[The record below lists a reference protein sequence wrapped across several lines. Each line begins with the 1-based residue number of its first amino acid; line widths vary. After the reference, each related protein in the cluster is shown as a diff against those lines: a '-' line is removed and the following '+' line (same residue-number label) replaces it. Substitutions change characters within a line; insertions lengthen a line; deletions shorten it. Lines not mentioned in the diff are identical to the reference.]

1 MTLRS
6 ASAAR
11 HEDATMST
19 KFAEV
24 APRAGRGR
32 GRGRG
37 RRNHQEQQQKLFQ
50 EKVVASIP
58 ASAVFTQLQE
68 FERRVDAT
76 LARKKAEVNEALKS
90 APRDPRTVRIYVYN
104 TWKEANPAE
113 GEDASWTLHVQ
124 GRVLAPHEC
133 ADGTAGGDY
142 DPETEPKF
150 SEFVRSVEIRLDPA
164 SAPPPAADGAAPAE
178 ESDEPI
184 RWESDKA
191 PADAKPVDGFEVKRV
206 GNTDRKAKILI
217 AVKHKPE
224 RYKPKPELS
233 RLLGLDLETR
243 PRLIAALWQYCRL
256 NDLLD
261 KEDATLVALDD
272 RLRSLFYK
280 GSNGE
285 KQSAKFVDLCE
296 MMCAGC
302 LDPAPPV
309 ELDYVV
315 RTRGRK
321 NPTHPD
327 CYDLLGDVPGGDKAP
342 HIFVEGIGR
351 DAEIAALDAKIQ
363 AGIKKIEK
371 HLQRRS
377 YFLGFS
383 HSPVDFINTVVAQQ
397 ARDIAIVRNDGRK
410 RRLAERRTEF
420 YNKPWVDEAVMQYV
434 TRQSKAG
441 KI

>member
-1 MTLRS
+1 M
-6 ASAAR
+6 
-11 HEDATMST
+11 
-19 KFAEV
+19 
-24 APRAGRGR
+24 
-32 GRGRG
+32 
-37 RRNHQEQQQKLFQ
+37 
-50 EKVVASIP
+50 
-58 ASAVFTQLQE
+58 
-68 FERRVDAT
+68 
-76 LARKKAEVNEALKS
+76 
-90 APRDPRTVRIYVYN
+90 
-104 TWKEANPAE
+104 
-113 GEDASWTLHVQ
+113 
-124 GRVLAPHEC
+124 
-133 ADGTAGGDY
+133 
-142 DPETEPKF
+142 
-150 SEFVRSVEIRLDPA
+150 
-164 SAPPPAADGAAPAE
+164 
-178 ESDEPI
+178 
-184 RWESDKA
+184 
-191 PADAKPVDGFEVKRV
+191 KRV

-261 KEDATLVALDD
+261 KEDATLVSLDD
-272 RLRSLFYK
+272 RLRSLFRK

-285 KQSAKFVDLCE
+285 KESAKFVDLCE

-327 CYDLLGDVPGGDKAP
+327 CYDLLVDVPGGDKAP
-342 HIFVEGIGR
+342 HNFVEGIGR

-383 HSPVDFINTVVAQQ
+383 HSPVCLLYTSDA
-397 ARDIAIVRNDGRK
+397 A
-410 RRLAERRTEF
+410 
-420 YNKPWVDEAVMQYV
+420 DE
-434 TRQSKAG
+434 
-441 KI
+441 

>member
-1 MTLRS
+1 MEPMPD
-6 ASAAR
+6 APMPDEPMPDAAP
-11 HEDATMST
+11 HPPMDEPETNVPPADAESSNNSSPVGSLPHLYT
-19 KFAEV
+19 KATEAE
-24 APRAGRGR
+24 
-32 GRGRG
+32 
-37 RRNHQEQQQKLFQ
+37 E
-50 EKVVASIP
+50 E
-58 ASAVFTQLQE
+58 
-68 FERRVDAT
+68 
-76 LARKKAEVNEALKS
+76 KS
-90 APRDPRTVRIYVYN
+90 APSPN
-104 TWKEANPAE
+104 
-113 GEDASWTLHVQ
+113 G
-124 GRVLAPHEC
+124 APVPENDEQDEPMPEHE
-133 ADGTAGGDY
+133 
-142 DPETEPKF
+142 PE
-150 SEFVRSVEIRLDPA
+150 SG
-164 SAPPPAADGAAPAE
+164 GAAPAE

-327 CYDLLGDVPGGDKAP
+327 CYDLLVDVPGGDKAP

>member
-1 MTLRS
+1 M
-6 ASAAR
+6 
-11 HEDATMST
+11 
-19 KFAEV
+19 
-24 APRAGRGR
+24 
-32 GRGRG
+32 
-37 RRNHQEQQQKLFQ
+37 
-50 EKVVASIP
+50 
-58 ASAVFTQLQE
+58 
-68 FERRVDAT
+68 DAT
-76 LARKKAEVNEALKS
+76 LARKKAEVNEALKA

-104 TWKEANPAE
+104 TWKEASP

-133 ADGTAGGDY
+133 ADGAAGGDY

-150 SEFVRSVEIRLDPA
+150 SEFVRDVEIRLDPT
-164 SAPPPAADGAAPAE
+164 SAPPKKVPALPGAAITTEGDETDPPAV
-178 ESDEPI
+178 
-184 RWESDKA
+184 RWDAAKA
-191 PADAKPVDGFEVKRV
+191 PADAKPVDGFEVKRL
-206 GNTDRKAKILI
+206 GDKDRKAKILI
-217 AVKHKPE
+217 AVKHTPE

-261 KEDATLVALDD
+261 KEDATKVDLDD
-272 RLRSLFYK
+272 RLKSLFGDK
-280 GSNGE
+280 E
-285 KQSAKFVDLCE
+285 SAKFVDLCE
-296 MMCAGC
+296 IMCSRC
-302 LDPAPPV
+302 LDPSPPI

-327 CYDLLGDVPGGDKAP
+327 CYDLLVDVPGGDKQS
-342 HIFVEGIGR
+342 HHFVEALGR
-351 DAEIAALDAKIQ
+351 DAEIASLDEKIQ

-371 HLQRRS
+371 HLRRRS

-410 RRLAERRTEF
+410 RRLAERRSDH

-434 TRQSKAG
+434 TRVAKSG